1 MWMLSALHHPL
12 LQYLGAAPFIRA
24 RTAQRK
30 EGVERLHHEAA
41 MGSFFLLALLG
52 LAFVASFILLSLL
65 MVWARHI
72 YEGWRLEPFVL
83 DALWKL
89 LLAWLV
95 LHGFCMVHAARRSE
109 RPLPVVN
116 RLGSHP
122 RVQAITRWTGRVALV
137 AALLIAGLAVHANAL
152 VPQKQTPGKV
162 YLVYE
167 DNGIVPRWL
176 FTLGLL
182 PISYEARQLYGEES
196 VRALRITRE
205 HLREAFLHGRFVV
218 VASHGQAEGLIAG
231 DSWFAPHDLQP
242 GDVGLQLGYVYLSGC
257 DSGAQADAWAA
268 ALKPAKVVT
277 HNRLTAVL
285 EHAWWM
291 WFEAPEAMRAL
302 EEGTLRRYE
311 LSPPEQSAIPQ
322 PR

>member
-1 MWMLSALHHPL
+1 MRILSVLHHPL
-12 LQYLGAAPFIRA
+12 MQYLGAAPFIRS
-24 RTAQRK
+24 RTAKTKQ
-30 EGVERLHHEAA
+30 GLERLHHEAA
-41 MGSFFLLALLG
+41 MGSFFLLSLLG
-52 LAFVASFILLSLL
+52 LAFASCFVLLSLL
-65 MVWARHI
+65 MVWARPI
-72 YEGWRLEPFVL
+72 YEGWRLEPYVL

-95 LHGFCMVHAARRSE
+95 LHGFCIVHAARGSG
-109 RPLPVVN
+109 RPLPLVN
-116 RLGSHP
+116 WLGSMP
-122 RVQAITRWTGRVALV
+122 WVQGTARWTGRVAFS
-137 AALLIAGLAVHANAL
+137 AGLLIAGLAAYSNAL
-152 VPQKQTPGKV
+152 VPQSQTPGKV

-167 DNGIVPRWL
+167 DNGIVPRWF

-182 PISYEARQLYGEES
+182 PMAREARQLYGDES

-205 HLREAFLHGRFVV
+205 HLREAFAHGRFVM

-231 DSWFAPHDLQP
+231 DNWFAPHDLQP

-257 DSGAQADAWAA
+257 DSGAQAEAWAA

-311 LSPPEQSAIPQ
+311 LSPPEQSSVPQ